1 MTEHTKDYGQTE
13 ICLLLEKWMRK
24 MTQWH
29 FSFPAQNPESQSE
42 PRSAQGLGL
51 CPYSVFK
58 SLYVAGVTLGG
69 RLGDITQWYKHPA
82 LFIIQR
88 PLLGRGAWP
97 WPSVQGHTTALTG
110 LAPPTPDLTPHPAPR
125 AADGSLLRSYPEG
138 SRSNRLIASDSKAT
152 WPFFSS
158 DLIWPFCSCITVNPP
173 SCLENRYSGPPPLPV
188 LPRPPPTLVSAG
200 SARPSSIRTVLT
212 SVLGFVSFL
221 CLFSVDYSVH
231 FNDPHIP
238 CAEPKYSPQGIDYSL
253 IENMAKSYQF
263 KVNLRTIQHL
273 NKYYTSPF
281 YFTSS
286 LMLIPEEI
294 LVIYTLALKFSHH
307 N

>member
-51 CPYSVFK
+51 CPFSVFK

-125 AADGSLLRSYPEG
+125 AADGSLLHSCPEG

-173 SCLENRYSGPPPLPV
+173 SCLENRYSGTTTAPCLALPSTHSCLRWECSALLYTDSPHICPGLRFLPV
-188 LPRPPPTLVSAG
+188 SVFSGLFCSLQW
-200 SARPSSIRTVLT
+200 SSHP
-212 SVLGFVSFL
+212 L
-221 CLFSVDYSVH
+221 CW
-231 FNDPHIP
+231 
-238 CAEPKYSPQGIDYSL
+238 A
-253 IENMAKSYQF
+253 
-263 KVNLRTIQHL
+263 
-273 NKYYTSPF
+273 
-281 YFTSS
+281 
-286 LMLIPEEI
+286 
-294 LVIYTLALKFSHH
+294 
-307 N
+307 

>member
-29 FSFPAQNPESQSE
+29 FSFPAQNPESQSK

-51 CPYSVFK
+51 CPFSVFK

-97 WPSVQGHTTALTG
+97 WPSVQGHTTALATS
-110 LAPPTPDLTPHPAPR
+110 PPTQPLVPQTARSSAPALKVLE
-125 AADGSLLRSYPEG
+125 A
-138 SRSNRLIASDSKAT
+138 IASLQVTQK
-152 WPFFSS
+152 PHGLFFSS

-173 SCLENRYSGPPPLPV
+173 SCLENRYSGTTTAPCLAPPSTHSCLRWECSALLYTDSPHICPGLRFLPV
-188 LPRPPPTLVSAG
+188 SVFSGLFCSLRW
-200 SARPSSIRTVLT
+200 SSHP
-212 SVLGFVSFL
+212 L
-221 CLFSVDYSVH
+221 CW
-231 FNDPHIP
+231 
-238 CAEPKYSPQGIDYSL
+238 A
-253 IENMAKSYQF
+253 
-263 KVNLRTIQHL
+263 
-273 NKYYTSPF
+273 
-281 YFTSS
+281 
-286 LMLIPEEI
+286 
-294 LVIYTLALKFSHH
+294 
-307 N
+307 